1 MFISMTYMPWP
12 SSISN
17 SLASYSSS
25 VRSSPLYLPIRL
37 PASIDRFAKR
47 PCPLLPDCFSSKSV
61 PTRQPALRSFRQ
73 CSSQMASL
81 PVLTTG
87 FGTRREA
94 ARLRRRANGTHR
106 RGLAMG
112 TCEATYGGAGRIGR
126 GAARSSQVGEISGHF
141 ARWVSTFIPPKA
153 PSPPRTG
160 PPTTICWPRT
170 AASACRARA
179 LARRP
184 P

>member
-1 MFISMTYMPWP
+1 MPWP

-61 PTRQPALRSFRQ
+61 SSRQPALRSFRQ

-126 GAARSSQVGEISGHF
+126 GAARSLVRGEISGRTVLSF
-141 ARWVSTFIPPKA
+141 NAGI
-153 PSPPRTG
+153 SPPRTE

-179 LARRP
+179 LARRLL
-184 P
+184 

>member
-1 MFISMTYMPWP
+1 MPWP

-61 PTRQPALRSFRQ
+61 PSRQPALRSFRQ

-106 RGLAMG
+106 MGLAMG
-112 TCEATYGGAGRIGR
+112 TCEETCTRCRKNRARCSEKFRAGGDERTEYRADL
-126 GAARSSQVGEISGHF
+126 ASSTE
-141 ARWVSTFIPPKA
+141 
-153 PSPPRTG
+153 

-179 LARRP
+179 LARRLL
-184 P
+184 

>member
-1 MFISMTYMPWP
+1 MFISITYMPWP

-61 PTRQPALRSFRQ
+61 PSRQPALRSFRQ

-106 RGLAMG
+106 RRLAMG
-112 TCEATYGGAGRIGR
+112 TCRSDVRWCRKNRARCSEKFRAGGDERTEFR
-126 GAARSSQVGEISGHF
+126 HGADLASSTQ
-141 ARWVSTFIPPKA
+141 
-153 PSPPRTG
+153 

-179 LARRP
+179 LARRLL
-184 P
+184 

>member
-1 MFISMTYMPWP
+1 MFISITYMPWP

-61 PTRQPALRSFRQ
+61 PSRQPALRSFRQ

-126 GAARSSQVGEISGHF
+126 GAARSFARGEISGRSVNF
-141 ARWVSTFIPPKA
+141 LPRTL
-153 PSPPRTG
+153 PPRTE

-179 LARRP
+179 LARRLL
-184 P
+184 

>member
-1 MFISMTYMPWP
+1 MPWP

-61 PTRQPALRSFRQ
+61 PSRQPALRSFRQ

-106 RGLAMG
+106 RRLAMG
-112 TCEATYGGAGRIGR
+112 TCRSDVRWCRKNRARCSEKFRAGGESAD
-126 GAARSSQVGEISGHF
+126 GAR
-141 ARWVSTFIPPKA
+141 TFIPRT
-153 PSPPRTG
+153 SPPRTG
-160 PPTTICWPRT
+160 PPATICWPRT

-179 LARRP
+179 LARRLL
-184 P
+184 